1 MSESKERNSSTDNN
15 IISAFEIDDR
25 ITLIIEYELAV
36 GLGKL
41 ILDTETTNTALLAL
55 GHQLRNLSDGRT
67 V

>member
-1 MSESKERNSSTDNN
+1 MVEPSELNSDSN
-15 IISAFEIDDR
+15 ISAFEIDDR

-41 ILDTETTNTALLAL
+41 ILDTETNNTALLAL